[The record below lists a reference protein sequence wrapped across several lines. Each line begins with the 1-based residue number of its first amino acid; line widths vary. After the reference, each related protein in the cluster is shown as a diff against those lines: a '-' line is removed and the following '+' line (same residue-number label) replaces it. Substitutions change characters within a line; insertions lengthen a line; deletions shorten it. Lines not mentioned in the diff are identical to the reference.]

1 MRNELGQAS
10 LLAFIL
16 SLLLAGTTFFVGYGD
31 PAPTSNADSERTDA
45 QQDGRYKRRVAAAAV
60 ASSAVASALVGL
72 CLGVL
77 GIRRKEGGIA
87 YAGLLGNTLLVLA
100 YAGVSMAAML

>member
-31 PAPTSNADSERTDA
+31 PAPTSNRM
-45 QQDGRYKRRVAAAAV
+45 VATSAAWR
-60 ASSAVASALVGL
+60 LRL
-72 CLGVL
+72 W
-77 GIRRKEGGIA
+77 
-87 YAGLLGNTLLVLA
+87 LLPLWPARSLDFA
-100 YAGVSMAAML
+100 WES